1 VAFVSA
7 YDRALASLIRRTLDL
22 GREVEHMLE
31 QALVALEGADTVLAT
46 SVRERD
52 DYVDDEDTAIEADV
66 LGLISWQ
73 QPRQRDLRR
82 LTAIL
87 RVSRDLERIADYSC
101 DIADSA
107 RALANLPQGVPLGDL
122 ARLGQLTRRMVHEAL
137 DTMESED
144 LSRAGAVHA
153 EDEAVDRLYADV
165 REDLVQ
171 QMERDARVVR
181 PATELLLVARYLER
195 VGDHAVN
202 IAETT
207 VFTIEGRGRPFHQSF
222 PSDRHER

>member
-1 VAFVSA
+1 MAFVSA
-7 YDRALASLIRRTLDL
+7 YDRALASLVRRTVDL
-22 GREVEHMLE
+22 GREVEHMLH
-31 QALVALEGADTVLAT
+31 QALVALEDADAVLAA

-66 LGLISWQ
+66 LELISWQ

-82 LTAIL
+82 LAAIL
-87 RVSRDLERIADYSC
+87 RVGRDLERIADYSC

-107 RALANLPQGVPLGDL
+107 GALAALPRVVPFGDL
-122 ARLGQLTRRMVHEAL
+122 TRLGWLARRMVHEAL
-137 DTMESED
+137 GTVESED
-144 LSRAGAVHA
+144 LSRAGAVNA
-153 EDEAVDRLYADV
+153 EDDAVDRLYADV
-165 REDLVQ
+165 REDLVRR
-171 QMERDARVVR
+171 MERDPRAVR

-207 VFTIEGRGRPFHQSF
+207 VFTVEGRGRPFHQSA
-222 PSDRHER
+222 PPDRDEG

>member
-7 YDRALASLIRRTLDL
+7 YDRALASLVRRTVDL
-22 GREVEHMLE
+22 GREVEHMLH
-31 QALVALEGADTVLAT
+31 QALIALEATDAVLAA

-52 DYVDDEDTAIEADV
+52 DYVDAEDTAIEADV
-66 LGLISWQ
+66 LELISWQ

-82 LTAIL
+82 LAAIL
-87 RVSRDLERIADYSC
+87 RVGRDLERIADYSC

-107 RALANLPQGVPLGDL
+107 GVLAGLPRLVPFGDL
-122 ARLGQLTRRMVHEAL
+122 TRLGRLTRRMVHEAL
-137 DTMESED
+137 VTVESED
-144 LSRAGAVHA
+144 LSRAGAVNA

-165 REDLVQ
+165 RDDLVRL
-171 QMERDARVVR
+171 MEREPRAVR
-181 PATELLLVARYLER
+181 PAAELLLVARYLER

-207 VFTIEGRGRPFHQSF
+207 VFTVEGRGRPFHQ
-222 PSDRHER
+222 PATPDPHEG